1 MFDLYNEDNIKLISF
16 EAKND
21 DSRSV
26 AEQVILYMAQ
36 VRPATYWAETDRIHH
51 FRYSIRSINDTFAVA
66 KYIVPTLTEEEFN
79 KTLAKLCREKLINI
93 QFCFEINRFT
103 IWYGH
108 GESKE
113 SCCYGYQ
120 MINNV
125 VNLRNRIHYKDKGS
139 YSPKEEYIIQA
150 ENFRNKYFPDPL
162 QQLFSF

>member
-1 MFDLYNEDNIKLISF
+1 MFDLYNEDNIKLIGF
-16 EAKND
+16 EANND

-26 AEQVILYMAQ
+26 AEQVILYMGRA
-36 VRPATYWAETDRIHH
+36 RPATYWAKTDRIHH
-51 FRYSIRSINDTFAVA
+51 FSGSIRSINDTFAVA

-103 IWYGH
+103 IWSGH

-113 SCCYGYQ
+113 SCFYGYE

-125 VNLRNRIHYKDKGS
+125 VDLRNRIDYKGTGN
-139 YSPKEEYIIQA
+139 YLPKEEYTIQA
-150 ENFRNKYFPDPL
+150 DNFRNKYYP
-162 QQLFSF
+162 

>member
-1 MFDLYNEDNIKLISF
+1 MFDLYNEDNIKLIGF
-16 EAKND
+16 EANND

-26 AEQVILYMAQ
+26 AEQVVLYMAQ

-79 KTLAKLCREKLINI
+79 KTLAKLCEEKLINI

-103 IWYGH
+103 IWSGH

-113 SCCYGYQ
+113 TCVYGYE

-125 VNLRNRIHYKDKGS
+125 VNLRSRIYTDRGS
-139 YSPKEEYIIQA
+139 CSPKEEYTIQA
-150 ENFRNKYFPDPL
+150 DNFRNKYF
-162 QQLFSF
+162 